1 MFKDGVKESN
11 RNVNPGSA
19 LGETVSL
26 ADDLELQDRFTP
38 VAFRVLMGD
47 SPEDGRG
54 DTTAAKAT
62 PD

>member
-11 RNVNPGSA
+11 RKVNPGSRF
-19 LGETVSL
+19 GERVSL
-26 ADDLELQDRFTP
+26 EDDLDVEDRFTP

-47 SPEDGRG
+47 SPEDRRS
-54 DTTAAKAT
+54 DTTAAAAI